1 MWMELKHGQVVTLD
15 LETSNTLPTWRT
27 MPICIFPDM
36 NTEWAETEDL
46 RRGELIRKGIPLV
59 SEMKRENY
67 AKWLHGLKLWP
78 QGLGVPIL
86 MLQWGPNKT
95 WAQGGIEHWEC

>member
-1 MWMELKHGQVVTLD
+1 MDGTQAWVGCYIRLGDVQHSANVADYAD
-15 LETSNTLPTWRT
+15 LYV
-27 MPICIFPDM
+27 FPDM

-78 QGLGVPIL
+78 
-86 MLQWGPNKT
+86 
-95 WAQGGIEHWEC
+95 